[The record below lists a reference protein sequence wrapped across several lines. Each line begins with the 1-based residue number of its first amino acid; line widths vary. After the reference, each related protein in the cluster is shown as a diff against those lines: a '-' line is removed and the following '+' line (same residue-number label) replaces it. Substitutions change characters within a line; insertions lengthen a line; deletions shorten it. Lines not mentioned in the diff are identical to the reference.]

1 MYLAL
6 SIVVCIEIAFL
17 IILLSV
23 VFAQRAC
30 EQELVEVI
38 WEG

>member
-1 MYLAL
+1 MYLIA
-6 SIVVCIEIAFL
+6 SIIIAVEVAWL

-23 VFAQRAC
+23 IFAQRAC

-38 WEG
+38 

>member
-1 MYLAL
+1 MYLAF
-6 SIVVCIEIAFL
+6 SVVVAVEVAWL

-23 VFAQRAC
+23 IFAQRAC

-38 WEG
+38 